1 MILSNEP
8 KCNQWLFVR
17 YPCFAYIFK
26 VRLQCSSA
34 ILSCF
39 KTVSFSMYIISTEI
53 KSKSADVLLEMTT
66 ILKELRIPQLCSEI
80 EWTLVFSWSHC
91 ISFWLKKNVSFS
103 FKISCILFAHRIPV
117 TNFEAMNLKSQ
128 MFCFYIL
135 SFLIFKL
142 MFISGRNF
150 AYDRALRVIEDEEYL
165 DDIDFVCAHHIFSQ
179 ILNLRFFFMFF

>member
-1 MILSNEP
+1 MDFSIQLKSLHFIL
-8 KCNQWLFVR
+8 
-17 YPCFAYIFK
+17 
-26 VRLQCSSA
+26 
-34 ILSCF
+34 
-39 KTVSFSMYIISTEI
+39 
-53 KSKSADVLLEMTT
+53 
-66 ILKELRIPQLCSEI
+66 I
-80 EWTLVFSWSHC
+80 E
-91 ISFWLKKNVSFS
+91 KKNVSFS

>member
-17 YPCFAYIFK
+17 YPCFAHIFK

-91 ISFWLKKNVSFS
+91 ISFWLKKKMFHSHLKYPVFYLLTEFQSPILKLWIPNVLFLYIIFLNIQTHVYFQDGILHTTGLYEWLRMRNTSTIL
-103 FKISCILFAHRIPV
+103 ISYVLITFFH
-117 TNFEAMNLKSQ
+117 KS
-128 MFCFYIL
+128 
-135 SFLIFKL
+135 
-142 MFISGRNF
+142 
-150 AYDRALRVIEDEEYL
+150 
-165 DDIDFVCAHHIFSQ
+165 
-179 ILNLRFFFMFF
+179 